1 MTRYD
6 SHKLQCFKSSSEPS
20 ADSSTCET
28 SRSLR
33 SSSNALR
40 SSSNAKNFTGKC
52 FFCNQ
57 TAEDDVLHQCKTL
70 YMDVRV
76 RKVAHELGDTKL
88 LAKLTEWYLVAV
100 EAVYHPNCLKKLYN
114 RYRSHKNWSS
124 SDRYNLEMIK
134 VSSWGKAMEASR
146 HKNKL
151 AFLPLLLQ
159 AVKYFN
165 TKLTSYKCYYTFI
178 YSRYQ
183 HAQTLWL

>member
-40 SSSNAKNFTGKC
+40 SSSNAKNLIGKC

-88 LAKLTEWYLVAV
+88 LAKLTE
-100 EAVYHPNCLKKLYN
+100 
-114 RYRSHKNWSS
+114 
-124 SDRYNLEMIK
+124 
-134 VSSWGKAMEASR
+134 
-146 HKNKL
+146 
-151 AFLPLLLQ
+151 
-159 AVKYFN
+159 
-165 TKLTSYKCYYTFI
+165 
-178 YSRYQ
+178 
-183 HAQTLWL
+183 